1 MLRTL
6 ITMHKKSR
14 VSRLGPQPLWY
25 PYGSKY
31 LLRRYCSLQIVTK
44 VHNSKKVI
52 GSIPFLKC
60 KILRTRIFQKPLTF
74 YMIAGLKRCRSSRIS
89 TLTWLRRHGPDHC
102 SFQIVLIGPIGKKCQ
117 GDGDICEDQLP
128 VEAMTFCFIHWIE
141 RVNILF
147 SWVPL
152 QDDVELVV
160 DLDEEPIYVGE
171 VWSSNHAC
179 GNVVWSQCM
188 SPCEDKNFHVQ
199 FNIRILC

>member
-74 YMIAGLKRCRSSRIS
+74 YIYDCRSQKVQVLKNIYSNLTEEAWAWPLFFSNS
-89 TLTWLRRHGPDHC
+89 THWFHWKEMPGWWWYLWRPTSSWGNDFLLHPLNRKGKYPILLGSPTGWCRACCRPGRRTNLCGRSLELKPCLRECG
-102 SFQIVLIGPIGKKCQ
+102 
-117 GDGDICEDQLP
+117 
-128 VEAMTFCFIHWIE
+128 M
-141 RVNILF
+141 
-147 SWVPL
+147 
-152 QDDVELVV
+152 
-160 DLDEEPIYVGE
+160 EPMHESLWG
-171 VWSSNHAC
+171 
-179 GNVVWSQCM
+179 
-188 SPCEDKNFHVQ
+188 
-199 FNIRILC
+199 